1 MIGSKTPP
9 RQEWVGA
16 GGQQSPR
23 HSPDELLDA
32 DLELLQQGWRDGFKH
47 ARAHRPGLPTPFVPS
62 PLLNQARPINR
73 VYGGEKGSA
82 VNYERHVEYVDL
94 PLARTRNGLNV
105 RATRAS
111 LPTRLVDQLDSLR
124 RNMHTPGSQS
134 RPGTSSTR
142 ATSSKTFG
150 PQGSSHSCQH
160 SAGRT
165 YVRSSFPSAS
175 APSSSSTA
183 KKFVEPAASWQTWE
197 FLWEAEMER
206 METQERHRRSKEQTT
221 ERVRAWFE
229 DKGSTNDPREEEP
242 FSTSR
247 GASARWRWKFGPN
260 STSPSEDSGGSSRAR
275 QQEYRRWQQENAQ
288 EKAGVHDLPKYP
300 KGAPPPRERPSQ
312 QQTPPRQQQ
321 VPPRSEQKPPP
332 GNRQQHGASGTVPQS
347 AADSLF
353 PDFASYDIAWKKFE
367 CGLDSKTELKLLD
380 IPWPPARC
388 SVSGIASGDT
398 EAQKKAK
405 LRVSLLRWHPDKF
418 HKIID
423 KTRDSDK
430 MLVLERVK
438 EVTQRILK
446 EKNQC

>member
-1 MIGSKTPP
+1 MFQPP

-16 GGQQSPR
+16 GWQQSPR
-23 HSPDELLDA
+23 HAPDEVLDA

-62 PLLNQARPINR
+62 PLLNHARPVNR
-73 VYGGEKGSA
+73 VYGGERGSA
-82 VNYERHVEYVDL
+82 VNYERQVEYVES
-94 PLARTRNGLNV
+94 PTARTRNGLNI
-105 RATRAS
+105 RATHSS
-111 LPTRLVDQLDSLR
+111 LPTQLVDQLDSLR

-142 ATSSKTFG
+142 AASSKTFG
-150 PQGSSHSCQH
+150 RQGSSHSGQN
-160 SAGRT
+160 SAGRNF
-165 YVRSSFPSAS
+165 VRSSFPSAS
-175 APSSSSTA
+175 TPTSSSTT
-183 KKFVEPAASWQTWE
+183 KKFVEPASSWQTWE
-197 FLWEAEMER
+197 SLWEAEMER
-206 METQERHRRSKEQTT
+206 MEAQERYRRSTERTT

-229 DKGSTNDPREEEP
+229 DVKGSTNNPREEEP
-242 FSTSR
+242 FSASR
-247 GASARWRWKFGPN
+247 RASARWRRKFGPN
-260 STSPSEDSGGSSRAR
+260 FTSPSEDSGSSSRAW
-275 QQEYRRWQQENAQ
+275 QQEHRRWQQEDAQ

-300 KGAPPPRERPSQ
+300 RGAPPRERPSQ
-312 QQTPPRQQQ
+312 QRQEAPPRHQQ

-332 GNRQQHGASGTVPQS
+332 GNRQQHGASGIVPQF

-353 PDFASYDIAWKKFE
+353 PDFSSYDIAWKKFE
-367 CGLDSKTELKLLD
+367 CGLDSKTDLKLLD

-418 HKIID
+418 HKIVE

-446 EKNQC
+446 EKNQF